1 MRYLHIF
8 LSASL
13 SVLSACGGNNDS
25 TTTTTTPLPQS
36 AMSILAGSIDQTGNL
51 DATGSNARFQRISA
65 ITVDLSGNVYV
76 TDNSSCIR
84 KISPL
89 GITTTLAGICGQF
102 KASADG
108 VGAAASFNDPRG
120 LATDS
125 SGNIFVADIGIRKIS
140 PTGVVTTIE
149 NSGPPENW
157 NGQGPTFGTPYRAI
171 AVAIDKIG
179 HIYASYTGYPNTVIQ
194 KMSATGVTSIFAG
207 IINTPGATDGAA
219 NVATFNRPTGLTTD
233 NDNNLY
239 IAENHNHIIRKVT
252 PAALVSTLAGSAGK
266 IGNVDGNADAAR
278 FTNPEY
284 ITTDQTGNVYVT
296 DAINKTVRKITPA
309 KMVST
314 LVGETGNTA
323 ATLKVLPINTLNLG
337 GIAVRENIL
346 YLVHGTA
353 ILKIQL

>member
-1 MRYLHIF
+1 MRYLNIF
-8 LSASL
+8 LATSL
-13 SVLSACGGNNDS
+13 TMLSACGGNSAS

-36 AMSILAGSIDQTGNL
+36 AMSILAGSIDQAGNL

-76 TDNSSCIR
+76 TDKWSCIR
-84 KISPL
+84 KITPL
-89 GITTTLAGICGQF
+89 GITTTLAGTCGQF
-102 KASADG
+102 KGRVDG
-108 VGAAASFNDPRG
+108 VGAAASFSDPRG

-140 PTGVVTTIE
+140 PTGMVTTLE
-149 NSGPPENW
+149 NSGPPKNW
-157 NGQGPTFGTPYRAI
+157 DGQGPTFGTPYRAI
-171 AVAIDKIG
+171 AVAVDKIG
-179 HIYASYTGYPNTVIQ
+179 HIYASYTGDPNTVIQ

-219 NVATFNRPTGLTTD
+219 NVATFSNPIGLTTD

-239 IAENHNHIIRKVT
+239 IAENSIIRKAT

-309 KMVST
+309 RMVST

-323 ATLKVLPINTLNLG
+323 ATLKVLPTNAFNLG